1 MQISRFSPFGSLKFS
16 LTVQNKQNDIAGE
29 KNKKKNKN
37 LSQPMNK

>member
-29 KNKKKNKN
+29 KNKKKKQK
-37 LSQPMNK
+37 LKPTDE

>member
-1 MQISRFSPFGSLKFS
+1 MQISRFSSFGSLEFS

-29 KNKKKNKN
+29 KNKKNKN